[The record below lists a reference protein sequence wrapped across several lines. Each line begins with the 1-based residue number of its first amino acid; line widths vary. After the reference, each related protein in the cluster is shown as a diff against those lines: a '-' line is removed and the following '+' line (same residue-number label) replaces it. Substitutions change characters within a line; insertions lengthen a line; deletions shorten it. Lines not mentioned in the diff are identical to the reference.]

1 MLYILSILEE
11 DIKLLDGRS
20 THVYLGG
27 ISQGMATAL
36 WSWVCASERVKG
48 RLGGVVGFCGWMPFA
63 ERVGDGNGDLD
74 RRRRL
79 VGFCEGVVW
88 GEVPGDGEGSRRAS
102 MTRVLE
108 TPVLLGHGVDDPM
121 VPVELGRQVVGILK
135 RAGME
140 VEWVE
145 YVGAEGDGHWI
156 KEPEGFDALLRF
168 LMGVVE

>member
-1 MLYILSILEE
+1 
-11 DIKLLDGRS
+11 
-20 THVYLGG
+20 
-27 ISQGMATAL
+27 
-36 WSWVCASERVKG
+36 
-48 RLGGVVGFCGWMPFA
+48 
-63 ERVGDGNGDLD
+63 
-74 RRRRL
+74 
-79 VGFCEGVVW
+79 
-88 GEVPGDGEGSRRAS
+88 